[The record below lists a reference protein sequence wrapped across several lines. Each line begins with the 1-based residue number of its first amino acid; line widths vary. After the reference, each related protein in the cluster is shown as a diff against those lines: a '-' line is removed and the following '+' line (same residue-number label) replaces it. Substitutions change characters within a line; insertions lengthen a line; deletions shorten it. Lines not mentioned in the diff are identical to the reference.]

1 MKTFTVTILVT
12 YFITSTVSQIINPF
26 SDEGCDV
33 QRSCFRKPTDCN
45 GTSGDT
51 ACEMFI
57 SWWPTTDGESTNF
70 ALFGAAE
77 GYIAVGISRSV
88 GMPDTDVYACTSQ
101 STVKRSYNAAEGK
114 SNDAKELMG
123 VSDISVSIE
132 DSYIKCQ
139 FTRQQTLANGDATF
153 FDISGDN
160 EYFSLMSAGNM
171 LAPSGNI
178 LFHNVD
184 KESSNEAVSFNK
196 VGNVKVDDTSF
207 KLFKAHGAMMA
218 TAWIGF
224 AAPGITVARYMKP
237 SWEGKAPCG
246 QKVWFLIHRI
256 NMLLTF
262 ILTCAAFVCI
272 FVAKKGFISLEVAG
286 TTRFVH
292 AIFGC
297 TIMALALINVTMAIF
312 RPHPGE
318 PKRKYYNWAHRSV
331 GILALTLSAVTMLLG
346 LNINDPF
353 LEKLPPS
360 AFWVLVGFVPVQLM
374 VWLLHEILP
383 RTMTV
388 YKAPEENNIGM
399 NEDKNIVAERVINE
413 DPPYK
418 QIIHNLYNLV
428 VIFTSTWVSVMICTT
443 QR

>member
-12 YFITSTVSQIINPF
+12 YFITSTFSQIINPF

-114 SNDAKELMG
+114 SNAPKELMG

-139 FTRQQTLANGDATF
+139 FTRLQTLANGDATF

-224 AAPGITVARYMKP
+224 AAPVLDTQGVCTGLVIAHCY
-237 SWEGKAPCG
+237 E
-246 QKVWFLIHRI
+246 IHRI

-292 AIFGC
+292 VQSLVVLLWP
-297 TIMALALINVTMAIF
+297 LALINVTMAIF
-312 RPHPGE
+312 SPPR
-318 PKRKYYNWAHRSV
+318 RKYYNWAHRSV

-360 AFWVLVGFVPVQLM
+360 AFWVSLVLYQFSSWSGFSM
-374 VWLLHEILP
+374 KS
-383 RTMTV
+383 
-388 YKAPEENNIGM
+388 YPE
-399 NEDKNIVAERVINE
+399 
-413 DPPYK
+413 
-418 QIIHNLYNLV
+418 L
-428 VIFTSTWVSVMICTT
+428 
-443 QR
+443 